1 MNKFRLQFPGNV
13 KCWVLTFILICGT
26 SMFTACSDDDDATVI
41 EPEETQQLADY
52 TIIYYGHGG
61 GNLDACLVSDMI
73 EFYGADDDCYKNVN
87 VCALYKY
94 SAANNI
100 TEDLET
106 YSNITDY
113 TDFLKKLLP
122 YAGKSVR
129 YVIDDKIDKSFLES
143 DDEDIAIVPGITD
156 VYGDDNA
163 DITNPDSLTN
173 FINWAAS
180 VRPAKKYILILS
192 DHGGGYQPDG
202 ELSENVSAART
213 RGVIYDCG
221 NNDKHFT
228 AMTLAQAIKAAKV
241 RPACIYLDACLMN
254 CIEYQFELAPF
265 CDYLALST
273 FLVPGQGG
281 DYSAL
286 INILS
291 QNPDNLENALS
302 TYVKTVIDN
311 WDKEA
316 EEYQKEEVYHD
327 MTITCTANLDAFG
340 RELRAFTDRLI
351 AAYQSGDA
359 EVKAKIDKCTAGAYK
374 VEMQRPNYD
383 LFQYML
389 SLCEQLPEL
398 STEALWE
405 ASYKSVVYE
414 QSSKWLHENGL
425 PVGYSILLGCQGHYC
440 YNSGKLQVFYN
451 ADGTCEYMSNG
462 TLKPDSPW
470 GSTLDDTYGQLRFDQ
485 ITGWSR
491 WIKLNEQQPNLDCF
505 SGYNPFAT
513 FITSEK

>member
-1 MNKFRLQFPGNV
+1 MNKFGLRFLGNV
-13 KCWVLTFILICGT
+13 KCWVFTFILICGT
-26 SMFTACSDDDDATVI
+26 SMFTACSDDDDTPVI
-41 EPEETQQLADY
+41 ESEETQQLADY

-61 GNLDACLVSDMI
+61 GNLDDCLVGDMI

-94 SAANNI
+94 STDIDMISQMYYYYNY
-100 TEDLET
+100 TEYKEL
-106 YSNITDY
+106 
-113 TDFLKKLLP
+113 LKKLLP
-122 YAGKSVR
+122 FAGKSVR
-129 YVIDDKIDKSFLES
+129 YVIDDKIDRSFLES
-143 DDEDIAIVPGITD
+143 DVEDIATVPGITD
-156 VYGDDNA
+156 IYGNDNA

-192 DHGGGYQPDG
+192 DHGGGQQPDD
-202 ELSENVSAART
+202 ELPENVAAART
-213 RGVIYDCG
+213 RGVMYDCG
-221 NNDKHFT
+221 HNDKHFS
-228 AMTLAQAIKAAKV
+228 AKTLAQAIGAAKV
-241 RPACIYLDACLMN
+241 RPACVYLDACLMN
-254 CIEYQFELAPF
+254 CIEYQFELAPY

-286 INILS
+286 INTLS

-316 EEYQKEEVYHD
+316 EEDKEEEVYHD
-327 MTITCTANLDAFG
+327 MTITCTANLDVFG

-359 EVKAKIDKCTAGAYK
+359 EVKANIDKCTAGAYK
-374 VEMQRPNYD
+374 VETQCPNYD

-389 SLCEQLPEL
+389 SLCMLLPEL
-398 STEALWE
+398 STDALWE

-425 PVGYSILLGCQGHYC
+425 PVGCSILLGCQGHYC
-440 YNSGKLQVFYN
+440 YNSGKWQGFYN
-451 ADGTCEYMSNG
+451 ADGTYEYLSNG
-462 TLKPDSPW
+462 TLKTGTPW
-470 GSTLDDTYGQLRFDQ
+470 GSTLDDTYGQLRFDR

-491 WIKLNEQQPNLDCF
+491 WLKINEQEPNLECF
-505 SGYNPFAT
+505 SGYDPFAT
-513 FITSEK
+513 FFTDEE